1 MKSELFLI
9 NRIFHGMVVFFS
21 VFAASSIGICA
32 SSPVAT
38 VSGAEGTSF
47 SGNNSSTP
55 ESRNSSI
62 PKSITDMTVDED
74 VESINLLVKAN
85 RLLTYTSVKQPFP
98 LTIILYFSDTF
109 LDIGRS
115 PSSKEY
121 KIDMS
126 GSNIISSA
134 IISEENGTG
143 RRRSGLKPNPTSKI
157 EISLKKDVPYNI
169 IREGAGLKI
178 SFSKAPVA
186 ASSQWPAPNSTQYAG
201 IRHPAPG
208 TQPLVIGSRQPADSY
223 QTATRLQSVYATRLE
238 DGLKVFVGADG
249 TITNYKVFTIGSPAS
264 IVFDIF
270 NIRSPYK
277 NEKKVAVDTKWVRQV
292 RYFGYPDRLRLILDT
307 EKTFLYNFS
316 AYPVDNG
323 LLIHVGGKG
332 AKSGMRYAEMDSAE
346 LHIPS
351 PALNVPRSGM
361 SAATHLQSVYATQ
374 FKNGIIVTV
383 RGDGAITDY
392 KTSTIDNPPT
402 IVFDMFN
409 VSSGYEKQDSFPV
422 DTQWVKR
429 VRHESYP
436 DRLRL
441 FIDTQ
446 QRYLSAFSAYPDKN
460 GLVIYVGEKDTGS
473 PVLAG
478 RQRPGY
484 KKRQRKAYRPFK
496 NRKSQI
502 ANRKSPAWVNQ
513 LEFVSEDAGK
523 SKLVIGTTSSVG
535 YDISEESDKKLRLR
549 LINTR
554 IPDYRQRPLI
564 GPFETAVDRITPMHV
579 GNNESV
585 FSIDLL
591 EAVPY
596 FVEQTDTL
604 VTVHFEAS
612 SIPPPAPVVAQPSGY
627 EAGTDSFYEKENGF
641 EIEVSGDTAY
651 AVPGKAPAV
660 AALPEPSAPVEPD
673 AESYPDID
681 ESSDAYPDD
690 STLVPEES
698 AKKYTGE
705 KIALDFFDTDIKN
718 VFRILREVSGKN
730 FAVDKDVGGKV
741 TLTLEHPVPWD
752 QVLDL
757 VLKMNKLGKML
768 EGNIIRIATDRTIDT
783 ERQQRE
789 QRLLEQQKIEEKK
802 KEVEPLVTEYIPVNY
817 SNASSEIK
825 PHLEKF
831 LTEKRGT
838 ISVDNR
844 TNMIIMTDIAENIK
858 KARMIVERIDKV
870 TPQVIIEAKV
880 VEAST
885 SFSRNLGTE
894 WSMGIGLT
902 TKTMAGGA
910 LGTIGSGPQRGYDIL
925 GGTYGYDMAMN
936 LPSEFA
942 NFGSIGFNFTRI
954 AGTPLLLEAK
964 LVAMETE
971 GNVKIISAP
980 KILTL
985 DNKAATI
992 TQGYEF
998 PYATYSAEG
1007 TKTEFKNIDLSMT
1020 VTPHI
1025 TPDSRISMQISIIK
1039 NDIYGSGSP
1048 PALQTK
1054 SAKTELLVNDGDT
1067 IVIGGI
1073 IKETN
1078 SMSVTGLPGLSK
1090 IPIIGWLFGSKQTSG
1105 DRQELLIFITPKIVQ
1120 LEQRVTQY

>member
-9 NRIFHGMVVFFS
+9 NRIFRGMVVFLS
-21 VFAASSIGICA
+21 VFAAGSIGICVSNSA
-32 SSPVAT
+32 AT
-38 VSGAEGTSF
+38 VSKPEGTRF
-47 SGNNSSTP
+47 SGKNSSTS
-55 ESRNSSI
+55 ESPLKR
-62 PKSITDMTVDED
+62 ITEMTVNED
-74 VESINLLVKAN
+74 AESINLLVKAN

-98 LTIILYFSDTF
+98 PTVILYFSNTF

-115 PSSKEY
+115 PSPKEY
-121 KIDMS
+121 KIDMP
-126 GSNIISSA
+126 GSVISSA

-143 RRRSGLKPNPTSKI
+143 RSKPGSTSKI

-169 IREGAGLKI
+169 IREGSGLKI
-178 SFSKAPVA
+178 SFSKNPAPGQWPA
-186 ASSQWPAPNSTQYAG
+186 ASSNNSGTDSSGLWQPAGGQ
-201 IRHPAPG
+201 
-208 TQPLVIGSRQPADSY
+208 QPVIGIRQPADSY
-223 QTATRLQSVYATRLE
+223 HTASRLQSVYATKLE

-270 NIRSPYK
+270 DIKSPYK
-277 NEKKVAVDTKWVRQV
+277 NEKKVAVDTRWVRQV

-307 EKTFLYNFS
+307 EKIFLHNFS

-332 AKSGMRYAEMDSAE
+332 AKQGIRYAETDPSE
-346 LHIPS
+346 LRLPS
-351 PALNVPRSGM
+351 PALNVSRSGM
-361 SAATHLQSVYATQ
+361 PAATRLQSVYATQ

-392 KTSTIDNPPT
+392 KASTIDNPPS

-409 VSSGYEKQDSFPV
+409 VSSGYEKKDSFPV

-429 VRHESYP
+429 VRHESHP

-446 QRYLSAFSAYPDKN
+446 KRYLSAFSAYPDKN

-473 PVLAG
+473 PVVAH
-478 RQRPGY
+478 RQEPRY
-484 KKRQRKAYRPFK
+484 KRYKRQRTEYRRSPGVS
-496 NRKSQI
+496 RRSQI
-502 ANRKSPAWVNQ
+502 TNRRSPAWINQ
-513 LEFVSEDAGK
+513 LDFVSEDAGK
-523 SKLVIGTTSSVG
+523 SKLVIGTTSAVE
-535 YDISEESDKKLRLR
+535 YDMAEESDKKLRLR
-549 LINTR
+549 LVNTR

-564 GPFETAVDRITPMHV
+564 GPGFETAVDRITPMHAN
-579 GNNESV
+579 NNESV

-604 VTVHFEAS
+604 LTVHFEAS
-612 SIPPPAPVVAQPSGY
+612 SIPPAPMVAARPSDYGA
-627 EAGTDSFYEKENGF
+627 ETASLDKRDREF
-641 EIEVSGDTAY
+641 EIEVSGDT
-651 AVPGKAPAV
+651 VPGKAGV
-660 AALPEPSAPVEPD
+660 SVKLPESPSMFEPA
-673 AESYPDID
+673 AESESYSDIY
-681 ESSDAYPDD
+681 ESPASDD
-690 STLVPEES
+690 SFDLTAEPIR
-698 AKKYTGE
+698 KYTGE

-757 VLKMNKLGKML
+757 VLKMNKLGKIL
-768 EGNIIRIATDRTIDT
+768 EGNIIRIATDRTIDA
-783 ERQQRE
+783 ERKQRE
-789 QRLLEQQKIEEKK
+789 KRLLEEQEIKK
-802 KEVEPLVTEYIPVNY
+802 KRKDVEPLVTEYIPINY
-817 SNASSEIK
+817 SDAGSEIK

-838 ISVDNR
+838 ISVDGR
-844 TNMIIMTDIAENIK
+844 TNMIIMTDVADNIK
-858 KARMIVERIDKV
+858 KARLIVEKIDKV
-870 TPQVIIEAKV
+870 TPQVIIEAKI
-880 VEAST
+880 VEADT

-894 WSMGIGLT
+894 WNMGVGLT
-902 TKTMAGGA
+902 TQTAGSA
-910 LGTIGSGPQRGYDIL
+910 LAEVGKGPQRGYDVL

-942 NFGSIGFNFTRI
+942 NLGSIGFNFTRI

-964 LVAMETE
+964 LVAMEQE
-971 GNVKIISAP
+971 GNGKIISAP

-985 DNKAATI
+985 DNKSATI
-992 TQGYEF
+992 NQGVEY
-998 PYATYSAEG
+998 PYATYSEKG
-1007 TKTEFKNIDLSMT
+1007 TNVEFKQIALTMT

-1025 TPDSRISMQISIIK
+1025 TPDNRISMKVSINK
-1039 NDIYGSGSP
+1039 NDVIGDSNP
-1048 PALQTK
+1048 PAMTTK
-1054 SAKTELLVNDGDT
+1054 SATTELLVNDGDT

-1073 IKETN
+1073 VRESNTVSI
-1078 SMSVTGLPGLSK
+1078 SGLPGLSK
-1090 IPIIGWLFGSKQTSG
+1090 IPVIGWLFGSKKSTNS
-1105 DRQELLIFITPKIVQ
+1105 RQELLIFITPKIVQ
-1120 LEQRVTQY
+1120 LEQRAQY